1 MTTPFST
8 LAWEIPCT
16 EEPGGLQSMGVQ
28 RVRQDRV
35 TEHAL
40 DLTRGLGSTVNTA
53 QYPGDTDGRV

>member
-1 MTTPFST
+1 MATPFST